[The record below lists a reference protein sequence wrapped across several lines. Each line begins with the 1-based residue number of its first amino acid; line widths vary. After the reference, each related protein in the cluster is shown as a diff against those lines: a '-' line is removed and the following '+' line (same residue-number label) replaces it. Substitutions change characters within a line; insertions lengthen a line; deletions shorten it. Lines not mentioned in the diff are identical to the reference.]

1 MTDRA
6 EIIYAILIYDG
17 VEPIDIGGTYGVLS
31 MGRRIDPRI
40 RMFLVAEKAGPV
52 ILANNLRVMADYSF
66 DDCPPADVLIV
77 TGGPGWQRECE
88 NPRML
93 EFLRRWKPEP
103 LIASV
108 CTGALILA
116 ASGVLDGH
124 KATTRRRSLAS
135 EPAAPLALIRQRFPE
150 VDAVEA
156 LTVDN
161 GALVT
166 GGGVSLAL
174 DTTLYLIERLH
185 GADISH
191 QIADAI
197 EYSVA
202 WQANKAAFSTP

>member
-1 MTDRA
+1 MSDTA
-6 EIIYAILIYDG
+6 EITYAILIYDG

-40 RMFLVAEKAGPV
+40 RMFLVAEKAGEV
-52 ILANNLRVMADYSF
+52 VLANDLRVVADYSF
-66 DDCPPADVLIV
+66 DNCPPADALIV

-108 CTGALILA
+108 CTGALIMA
-116 ASGVLDGH
+116 AAGVLDGH
-124 KATTRRRSLAS
+124 KATTRRRKLAA
-135 EPAAPLALIRQRFPE
+135 EPAAPLELIGERFPK
-150 VDAVEA
+150 VDTVEA

-161 GALVT
+161 GAVIT
-166 GGGVSLAL
+166 GGGVRLAL

-185 GADISH
+185 GAEKA
-191 QIADAI
+191 QEIAEAI

-202 WQANKAAFSTP
+202 WKANKAAFSGV